1 MIWQTVGELFTMEK
15 HTKICSFSI
24 RKTTLEALDEYVATR
39 GKRSRS
45 ELVSELLDFAID
57 QKKHQHDEEN
67 IPGDGIIPEKIS
79 IKWYDSL
86 YFNSLWDYFYS
97 GDCWFE
103 ISFGSVRIFQENA
116 EYDDLTV
123 KIDEFYERIIND
135 INMKVGEGSY
145 FARKFINEIKGDDVK
160 ILAVRISGRKKHVEG
175 VGEVCDFIYAVTLV
189 RVKEN
194 IDSKDHFYLDYHAIQ
209 VLDVREIGRAP
220 LSTLVRKKNKQLAP
234 GYLYWM
240 PITIFQYNLLVI
252 GVKRRSLSD
261 QAIALVKS
269 DKLIMVT
276 NQAIRVIKNRK

>member
-1 MIWQTVGELFTMEK
+1 MEK

>member
-1 MIWQTVGELFTMEK
+1 MEK
-15 HTKICSFSI
+15 HTRICSFSI
-24 RKTTLEALDEYVATR
+24 RKTTLEALDEYAAAR

-57 QKKHQHDEEN
+57 QKRHPHDEDD
-67 IPGDGIIPEKIS
+67 IPSDGIIPEKIS
-79 IKWYDSL
+79 IKWYESL
-86 YFNSLWDYFYS
+86 YFNSLRDYFYS

-103 ISFGSVRIFQENA
+103 ISLGSVRIFQENA

-145 FARKFINEIKGDDVK
+145 FARKFINEIKGDGVK
-160 ILAVRISGRKKHVEG
+160 ILAVRISGKKKHVEG

-189 RVKEN
+189 NVKEN

-240 PITIFQYNLLVI
+240 PITIFQNKMLVM
-252 GVKRRSLSD
+252 GVRRRALSD

-269 DKLIMVT
+269 DDVIMVT
-276 NQAIRVIKNRK
+276 NQAIRVKKNRK

>member
-1 MIWQTVGELFTMEK
+1 MEK

-24 RKTTLEALDEYVATR
+24 RKTTLEALDKYVAAR

-79 IKWYDSL
+79 LKWYKSL
-86 YFNSLWDYFYS
+86 YFNSLRDYFYS
-97 GDCWFE
+97 GDCWFKITLRGIRMSE
-103 ISFGSVRIFQENA
+103 ENA
-116 EYDDLTV
+116 EYDQFMGKL
-123 KIDEFYERIIND
+123 DEFYERLIND
-135 INMKVGEGSY
+135 INMKLGKDSDL
-145 FARKFINEIKGDDVK
+145 ARGFIGIIKSDDVK
-160 ILAVRISGRKKHVEG
+160 ILAVRVWGIQKYDQR
-175 VGEVCDFIYAVTLV
+175 VGPVCRVVYAVTLV
-189 RVKEN
+189 KVKKN

-220 LSTLVRKKNKQLAP
+220 LSTLVRKKNKQLVP

-240 PITIFQYNLLVI
+240 PITIFQNNLLVI